1 MIRCKKSLRQV
12 FMTPSMKHPKEMYSL
27 ALIEMCQRFAFW
39 GIGNLLVIYLVQ
51 FYQFSDLK
59 ATHLYGIF
67 SGVAFILPLLGGYIA
82 DKTSYKGAII
92 FGSLTTAAG
101 CFFITFGVIHFLYLA
116 LALAAI
122 GASIFT
128 PSIYTLLGIL
138 YKDKHHLREG
148 GFSIY
153 YSAVNFGVFLAT
165 LTLGAIGQG
174 GHWTFA
180 FIIAGLVQ
188 IGGLILFLKLM
199 KKKSFADIHAEHHL
213 QFKASPTPL
222 KKSEKD
228 RIIVISVLAL
238 FSILFWMAY
247 NQGWSSM
254 SLFALRYTQHTVGS
268 ITLPSSLLLSLE
280 SLYLIILAYPLSQLY
295 LWLAKRKMDPSPPT
309 KTALSLSSIGICFVI
324 MMVGA
329 RGIPEGATTASLS
342 PFYLVYAY
350 GFMALAEMLLAP
362 IGLSLVTH
370 LSPHRYTAF
379 LVGIWY
385 VCIGVAFYAGGLLA
399 GLMSSMKH
407 ISNFFDIF
415 VIASFASAILLFFL
429 VKRLNKMRHASKL

>member
-1 MIRCKKSLRQV
+1 MALS
-12 FMTPSMKHPKEMYSL
+12 TKHPKEMYTL

-51 FYQFSDLK
+51 FYQFSDIK

-67 SGVAFILPLLGGYIA
+67 SGLAFVLPLVGGYVA
-82 DKTSYKGAII
+82 DRTSHKWAVIL
-92 FGSLTTAAG
+92 GSLATAAG
-101 CFFITFGVIHFLYLA
+101 CFFITVGMIHFLYLA

-122 GASIFT
+122 GASLFT
-128 PSIYTLLGIL
+128 PSIYTILGKL

-153 YSAVNFGVFLAT
+153 YSAVNLGVFLAT
-165 LTLGAIGQG
+165 LTLGAIGQSN
-174 GHWTFA
+174 HWTLA

-188 IGGLILFLKLM
+188 LLGLFLFFKVM
-199 KKKSFADIHAEHHL
+199 KGKVFADLHMENK
-213 QFKASPTPL
+213 QFKFEKAPTPL

-228 RIIVISVLAL
+228 RVVVICILAL
-238 FSILFWMAY
+238 FSIIFWMAY

-254 SLFALRYTQHTVGS
+254 SIFALRYTKNTLGS
-268 ITLPSSLLLSLE
+268 FTIPSSFLLSLE
-280 SLYLIILAYPLSQLY
+280 SLYLILLAYPLSWLY
-295 LWLAKRKMDPSPPT
+295 LWLSKRKLNPSPPA
-309 KTALSLSSIGICFVI
+309 KTAMSLVAMGICFAI
-324 MMVGA
+324 MMFGA
-329 RGIPEGATTASLS
+329 KAIPEGQTSGAVS

-350 GFMALAEMLLAP
+350 GFMAVAEMLLAP

-379 LVGIWY
+379 LVGVWY
-385 VCIGVAFYAGGLLA
+385 VCIGIAFYLGGMIA

-407 ISNFFDIF
+407 ISHFFEIF
-415 VIASFASAILLFFL
+415 VIASFISAIFLFLL
-429 VKRLNKMRHASKL
+429 VKRLNKMRHTDKL